1 MLPPTMTV
9 SGLNVLIRKAT
20 ALPTFSPASSISSIE
35 RLSSFFAAAMMSSI
49 WMLFC
54 WSYFSLRI
62 VLTPFSIRWHI
73 LSSMAIPETSV
84 SRQPFLP
91 HEQMISLS
99 KNGMC
104 PNSPA
109 NQLFP

>member
-1 MLPPTMTV
+1 MTV
-9 SGLNVLIRKAT
+9 SGLKVLIRKAT
-20 ALPTFSPASSISSIE
+20 ALPTFSPASSMSSIE
-35 RLSSFFAAAMMSSI
+35 RLSSFLAAAMMSSM

-54 WSYFSLRI
+54 WSYFSRRM
-62 VLTPFSIRWHI
+62 VLTPFSIMRHI
-73 LSSMAIPETSV
+73 LSSMAMPETSV

-99 KNGMC
+99 KNGIW

-109 NQLFP
+109 KPLLPR